1 MSRFLQLV
9 LDLFDGH
16 VSSAASVHA
25 APGVPS
31 ITPKATSHSADG
43 AHAATAASPLP
54 LIPGEPLAQVLPP
67 AHHVHP
73 RATRRI
79 QLGHTDVAY
88 AFRRSKRRT
97 IGMAVGPDGLEVSA
111 PRWVTLGEVE
121 SALREKADWI
131 ARKLVEMGQRQQQL
145 GAARIDWRHGVVLP
159 YMGEQLQVLLD
170 SSATLKKSSAQFE
183 PAHAQHP
190 RQFTQHPSD
199 PLQPPHHHPLLHTL
213 RLGLP
218 QQATPAQIRDA
229 VQAWLMRQAKALF
242 TERLNHYAPRLGVQ
256 WQRLS
261 LSSAATRW
269 GSASANGAIR
279 LNWRLLHHKLAVID
293 YVVAHEL
300 SHLRVMDHSPRFW
313 HTVESVMPD
322 YAQRRQVLKEELLP
336 PWH

>member
-16 VSSAASVHA
+16 APSAASVHA
-25 APGVPS
+25 APATPS
-31 ITPKATSHSADG
+31 ITPNTPSHSADG
-43 AHAATAASPLP
+43 AHPATAASPLP
-54 LIPGEPLAQVLPP
+54 LVPGESLAQVLPP
-67 AHHVHP
+67 AHYVHP

-111 PRWVTLGEVE
+111 PRWVTVGEVE

-170 SSATLKKSSAQFE
+170 SSATLKKSSVQFE
-183 PAHAQHP
+183 EAAP
-190 RQFTQHPSD
+190 
-199 PLQPPHHHPLLHTL
+199 LHTL

-218 QQATPAQIRDA
+218 QHATPAQIRDA

-261 LSSAATRW
+261 LSSATTRW
-269 GSASANGAIR
+269 GSASANGSIR

-322 YAQRRQVLKEELLP
+322 YAERRQVLKQEVLP